1 MVTNKLET
9 NLENWLAFIDYSRKD
24 LIEMAMERNEKIR
37 KANEEYEYLT
47 GDEAIKRRE
56 ELRER
61 AMRDEAAARLC
72 GREEGEEARNH
83 NR

>member
-1 MVTNKLET
+1 
-9 NLENWLAFIDYSRKD
+9 
-24 LIEMAMERNEKIR
+24 MAMERNEKIR

-72 GREEGEEARNH
+72 GREEGEEARNC
-83 NR
+83 NWQSFGKTRGRERRQS